1 MCKKYDEALDNLYTK
16 LRGENVTERKVIFQE
31 ADDGQRDVLG
41 FFAVIDQT
49 IANFFTVDN
58 DGKVRVSGFIP
69 YYGGMGNRRIANDFG
84 TPGAMVCR
92 C

>member
-1 MCKKYDEALDNLYTK
+1 MCKRYDEALDNLYVK
-16 LRGENVTERKVIFQE
+16 LRGENVTERKAIYTE
-31 ADDGQRDVLG
+31 CEDGQRDVLG

-58 DGKVRVSGFIP
+58 DGHVRCSDFIP
-69 YYGGMGNRRIANDFG
+69 YYRGMGNRRIANDFG
-84 TPGAMVCR
+84 TPGASVCP

>member
-1 MCKKYDEALDNLYTK
+1 MCKKLDKAIDSLCEK
-16 LRGENVTERKVIFQE
+16 LRGENVTERKVIYVND
-31 ADDGQRDVLG
+31 ADGNMDYLG

-49 IANFFTVDN
+49 IANFFSVDN
-58 DGKVRVSGFIP
+58 DGNVRVSGFIP

-84 TPGAMVCR
+84 TPNAMVCR